1 MKFIFLIHIYMC
13 VSSKE
18 TWPCMKANI
27 HFGTLGQKKM
37 QKDYYYYIA
46 KK

>member
-1 MKFIFLIHIYMC
+1 M
-13 VSSKE
+13 SSKE

-37 QKDYYYYIA
+37 QKHYYYYYIA
-46 KK
+46 KN